1 MLLNNNKKHNFLSF
15 IDFIDFIDLIDFINL
30 TLLKFEPV
38 SFTSRFVFQRLSKI
52 SKPIEHFR
60 DIIDR
65 IIDLKSSENRRNKT
79 IKLETPEDK
88 TNNIKKIKIKETIRN

>member
-38 SFTSRFVFQRLSKI
+38 FFTSRFVF
-52 SKPIEHFR
+52 
-60 DIIDR
+60 
-65 IIDLKSSENRRNKT
+65 
-79 IKLETPEDK
+79 
-88 TNNIKKIKIKETIRN
+88 